1 MDDLMEKLSGILSD
15 KESVQQLSELAQM
28 FMSGQDETSEGGGE
42 ESSGMPDLSAVMKL
56 GSLAGALSANDPK
69 AELLLALKPHLGEER
84 RRKVDKAV
92 KLLRLIALWKLAKE
106 NGLLSDI
113 L

>member
-28 FMSGQDETSEGGGE
+28 FMSGQEEPSGGE
-42 ESSGMPDLSAVMKL
+42 GPQEAPDLSAVMKL
-56 GSLAGALSANDPK
+56 SSLAGAMSAHDPK
-69 AELLLALKPHLGEER
+69 ADLLLALKPHLGEER
-84 RRKVDKAV
+84 QRKVDKAV
-92 KLLRLIALWKLAKE
+92 KLLKLIALWKIAKE

-113 L
+113 I

>member
-28 FMSGQDETSEGGGE
+28 FMSGQDESSEGGGE
-42 ESSGMPDLSAVMKL
+42 ESSGLPDLSAVMKL
-56 GSLAGALSANDPK
+56 GS
-69 AELLLALKPHLGEER
+69 LKPHLGEER